1 MFYKI
6 NTSKSDIANFVKK
19 TDFNYKRKNVFLKK
33 KKKKELIEPSKKTKA
48 ISTKGLTKQ
57 NVSLREYFKII

>member
-19 TDFNYKRKNVFLKK
+19 RDFNYKRKNVFEKK
-33 KKKKELIEPSKKTKA
+33 KKRKKLTEPTKKK
-48 ISTKGLTKQ
+48 LKQ
-57 NVSLREYFKII
+57 YQQKD

>member
-1 MFYKI
+1 MF
-6 NTSKSDIANFVKK
+6 F
-19 TDFNYKRKNVFLKK
+19 FLK

-57 NVSLREYFKII
+57 NVSLQEYFKII